1 MTCVCG
7 HERNQHKPDCTICF
21 RVRRY
26 HLATCH
32 TYECKECIY
41 MKSNAHCLKHNE
53 LYCSCW
59 HRKADHDD
67 RGYCKV
73 CKCDWFHRLSDDA
86 INDEYDR
93 RLAARDARRR
103 EIREA
108 MGWSD
113 TRNVSPR
120 HLLSKSRPR
129 T

>member
-1 MTCVCG
+1 
-7 HERNQHKPDCTICF
+7 
-21 RVRRY
+21 VRRY

-53 LYCSCW
+53 LYCGCW

-67 RGYCKV
+67 RGHCKV
-73 CKCDWFHRLSDDA
+73 CKCDWFHRLSDEA
-86 INDEYDR
+86 INEEYDR

-108 MGWSD
+108 MGWTD
-113 TRNVSPR
+113 TRNASPR